1 MAHNSANKVVID
13 SKIFEKIAGGDDMA
27 FEELYRL
34 TYRPL
39 YAFLLSL
46 TLNHDDTDDLLQDTY
61 IRIRGAAH
69 LYKDTGNPM
78 AWIMTIA
85 KNLFLMKL
93 RKEKKEAI
101 EYVDEYAVT
110 GHLSFD
116 MISNVDNR
124 IMIEQLFRH
133 IDTEDRNIII
143 MHVIIGLKHKEIA
156 NILNQPVA
164 TVLTKYHRAMKKLK
178 KYAENEKEGA

>member
-1 MAHNSANKVVID
+1 MADNSANKLVID
-13 SKIFEKIAGGDDMA
+13 SEIFKRIAGGDDRA

-69 LYKDTGNPM
+69 LYKDNGSPM
-78 AWIMTIA
+78 AWMMKIA
-85 KNLFLMKL
+85 KNLFLMKV
-93 RKEKKEAI
+93 RKEKRE
-101 EYVDEYAVT
+101 AVT
-110 GHLSFD
+110 YVEEYEVTGQLSFD
-116 MISNVDNR
+116 MIGNVDNR

-133 IDTEDRNIII
+133 IQTEDRNIII
-143 MHVIIGLKHKEIA
+143 MHVIMGLKHKEIA
-156 NILNQPVA
+156 DILGKPVA
-164 TVLTKYHRAMKKLK
+164 TVLTRYHRTMKRLKKL
-178 KYAENEKEGA
+178 AENEREDA